1 MLSIGLATSIVLQLT
16 LLAAGRAEA
25 GPNAAELGHAGSL
38 VSGTR
43 FPLAAKDVAA
53 ASPPIDLGL
62 DRRQNAGDSCGPT
75 AGNAS
80 CGADLCCSAAGLCGT
95 GRDFCDAPA
104 CQFEYGPACDA
115 NAVPSGENT
124 TSVPRPKFGSVLW
137 GGGGVTQCSEPG
149 TIAITY
155 DDGPYIYTSELLD
168 ILNDNGVPATFFI
181 TSVNLDKGGIDN
193 ESTDWP
199 DILLR
204 MRDDGHQIASHTW
217 SHQNLNDITSAQRFD
232 QMVKNEMAFRNV
244 LGYFPTYMR
253 PPYNTCL
260 RTAGCVDDLETLGY
274 HIIKFNVD
282 TLDYANLTPDT
293 IQNSKDIFSNA
304 LAGGDPATSSFIV
317 GNHDIHPQTVTN
329 LTQFIIDEGKAQGYT
344 FKTVG
349 DCLGDPKG
357 NWYRDPAT
365 GNAISAAAAAA
376 KRADSA
382 SSKNLVVARAAG
394 AASAAAESTAAAA
407 ASASA
412 SATAESGSSGLIALG
427 KRLGLTVSLVNVAF
441 ALL

>member
-1 MLSIGLATSIVLQLT
+1 MLSTGLVSSILLQLA
-16 LLAAGRAEA
+16 LLAEA
-25 GPNAAELGHAGSL
+25 GPNAAQLGDAGGLLPGSR
-38 VSGTR
+38 VSKD
-43 FPLAAKDVAA
+43 LAAR
-53 ASPPIDLGL
+53 SPPIDLAL
-62 DRRQNAGDSCGPT
+62 DRRQAAGDSCGPN

-80 CGADLCCSAAGLCGT
+80 CGAGLCCSAAGLCGT
-95 GRDFCDAPA
+95 GRDFCDAPD

-115 NAVPSGENT
+115 NAVPSGANT
-124 TSVPRPKFGSVLW
+124 TSVPRPRFGSVLY
-137 GGGGVTQCSEPG
+137 GGGGVTQCSQPG

-168 ILNDNGVPATFFI
+168 ILNANGVPATFFI

-193 ESTDWP
+193 ESTEWP
-199 DILLR
+199 AILLR
-204 MRDDGHQIASHTW
+204 MRDEGHQIASHTW
-217 SHQNLNDITSAQRFD
+217 SHQNLNDITSQQRFD

-274 HIIKFNVD
+274 HIIKYNVD
-282 TLDYANLTPDT
+282 TLDYVNLTPDT

-304 LAGGDPATSSFIV
+304 LAGGDAASSSFII

-365 GNAISAAAAAA
+365 GNAISGTSSTSAA
-376 KRADSA
+376 KRADGDSAVA
-382 SSKNLVVARAAG
+382 SSENSVVFVARAEG
-394 AASAAAESTAAAA
+394 ASAAA

-412 SATAESGSSGLIALG
+412 SATAESGSSGLIASVG
-427 KRLGLTVSLVNVAF
+427 KRLGLAAVSLVVNVAF
-441 ALL
+441 ALVLF

>member
-1 MLSIGLATSIVLQLT
+1 MQ
-16 LLAAGRAEA
+16 
-25 GPNAAELGHAGSL
+25 
-38 VSGTR
+38 
-43 FPLAAKDVAA
+43 
-53 ASPPIDLGL
+53 
-62 DRRQNAGDSCGPT
+62 
-75 AGNAS
+75 
-80 CGADLCCSAAGLCGT
+80 
-95 GRDFCDAPA
+95 
-104 CQFEYGPACDA
+104 
-115 NAVPSGENT
+115 
-124 TSVPRPKFGSVLW
+124 
-137 GGGGVTQCSEPG
+137 
-149 TIAITY
+149 
-155 DDGPYIYTSELLD
+155 
-168 ILNDNGVPATFFI
+168 
-181 TSVNLDKGGIDN
+181 
-193 ESTDWP
+193 
-199 DILLR
+199 
-204 MRDDGHQIASHTW
+204 
-217 SHQNLNDITSAQRFD
+217 
-232 QMVKNEMAFRNV
+232 
-244 LGYFPTYMR
+244 
-253 PPYNTCL
+253 
-260 RTAGCVDDLETLGY
+260 
-274 HIIKFNVD
+274 IKFNVD

-365 GNAISAAAAAA
+365 GNAISTASAAAA

-382 SSKNLVVARAAG
+382 SSKNLVVARAG
-394 AASAAAESTAAAA
+394 AASAAAESTAAA